1 LQLKYLNMQ
10 VYLIDP
16 NRDFQKA
23 NPKLKFNATEK
34 YHLHYYEWRCVY
46 SENDSV
52 FCWFVLVGKQSLLTN
67 TICDS
72 DSKDGYNAI
81 IRIGKEYQD
90 FSRENEF
97 QLTITDPTVEG
108 IKAILN
114 RKSVIAPNLTNY
126 EVYDRLQ
133 KIKNVGREEYPFP
146 KICKSDLDY
155 VEEFLLLE
163 NETFEKSL
171 KLLVNNKLQA
181 LSNTLKNSYEQT
193 EPLINELDNSLD
205 IITKATKS
213 IETVKTA
220 ADFVYNEMR
229 CNQLLKEEVNR
240 LNIELERANKTYD
253 DLLLKNAELRKKLNS
268 RK

>member
-1 LQLKYLNMQ
+1 MNIQ
-10 VYLIDP
+10 LIDH
-16 NRDFQKA
+16 NKEFQEA
-23 NPKLKFNATEK
+23 NPNLKNFKIES
-34 YHLHYYEWRCVY
+34 YYSNHSEFVY
-46 SENDSV
+46 RNDEMDLQISV
-52 FCWFVLVGKQSLLTN
+52 IADERPPSKQYN
-67 TICDS
+67 
-72 DSKDGYNAI
+72 GYNGI
-81 IRIGKEYQD
+81 FRIGKDYHG

-97 QLTITDPTVEG
+97 QLTIPNASITV
-108 IKAILN
+108 IRLILN
-114 RKSVIAPNLTNY
+114 TKSKIAPNLTNY

>member
-1 LQLKYLNMQ
+1 MQ

-46 SENDSV
+46 SENGSV

-81 IRIGKEYQD
+81 IRIGNGYQD

-97 QLTITDPTVEG
+97 QLTMTNPTVEG

-126 EVYDRLQ
+126 EVFNRLQ
-133 KIKNVGREEYPFP
+133 KIKSVCGELRTTM
-146 KICKSDLDY
+146 KIHGGNLDY
-155 VEEFLLLE
+155 VEEFLQLEDKTFEESLSLLVRNKLKVLSNSMAAKPKSDYEKALE
-163 NETFEKSL
+163 NMGYISRCLEENQSLHEKVKELNCKYESL
-171 KLLVNNKLQA
+171 KGTTNKFID
-181 LSNTLKNSYEQT
+181 E
-193 EPLINELDNSLD
+193 ID
-205 IITKATKS
+205 
-213 IETVKTA
+213 
-220 ADFVYNEMR
+220 
-229 CNQLLKEEVNR
+229 R
-240 LNIELERANKTYD
+240 LNVLLAEERRS
-253 DLLLKNAELRKKLNS
+253 KNEPK
-268 RK
+268 